1 MSRLLPPSPPTR
13 SSGCLQLHP
22 TATTAGKWTVSHLHS
37 DIPAPRGA
45 LSGQLSGNGRLEK
58 RSHRPGFLPPFGHR
72 RSLAGSSCSR
82 QRIRLPL
89 RSAYRCPLHRT
100 RTGFPCFARVRHD
113 WGRTSSIPRGR
124 RCPHG
129 REYSTTAAC
138 RIAAALSLSPRHCIP
153 ARRVMLTRHHQ
164 GFPDSHPIPSL
175 PLTCGPWTGQGPL
188 GFPMSSAPGRYRPRT
203 SWRGQVQTL
212 TRSHVT
218 GISQPPSNGL
228 TPHVRPHVAG
238 ITHTSRPSNIRS
250 PGSLRPADGFP
261 VPLGEALLSRLLRGL
276 RHRRARAP

>member
-1 MSRLLPPSPPTR
+1 
-13 SSGCLQLHP
+13 
-22 TATTAGKWTVSHLHS
+22 
-37 DIPAPRGA
+37 
-45 LSGQLSGNGRLEK
+45 
-58 RSHRPGFLPPFGHR
+58 
-72 RSLAGSSCSR
+72 
-82 QRIRLPL
+82 L

-100 RTGFPCFARVRHD
+100 LTGFPCFARVRNG

-129 REYSTTAAC
+129 RECSTTAAC
-138 RIAAALSLSPRHCIP
+138 HIAAALSLSPRHYIP
-153 ARRVMLTRHHQ
+153 TRRVMLTRHHQ

-203 SWRGQVQTL
+203 SWRGQAQTL
-212 TRSHVT
+212 TRSHIT

-238 ITHTSRPSNIRS
+238 ITHTSRACVSGHLASFALRTAFPPSLAGRDSGDYYGGSVALGLAPRRRS
-250 PGSLRPADGFP
+250 RVRPC
-261 VPLGEALLSRLLRGL
+261 RT
-276 RHRRARAP
+276 